1 MKNLLKTVLFNDKQI
16 PFCMRCP
23 SAKRELYQFGKNK
36 SKSRSLTS
44 LLTLKNLVD
53 KDGSFTADL
62 RDD

>member
-1 MKNLLKTVLFNDKQI
+1 
-16 PFCMRCP
+16 MRCP
-23 SAKRELYQFGKNK
+23 SAKRELIQFGKNT

-44 LLTLKNLVD
+44 LLILKDLVD